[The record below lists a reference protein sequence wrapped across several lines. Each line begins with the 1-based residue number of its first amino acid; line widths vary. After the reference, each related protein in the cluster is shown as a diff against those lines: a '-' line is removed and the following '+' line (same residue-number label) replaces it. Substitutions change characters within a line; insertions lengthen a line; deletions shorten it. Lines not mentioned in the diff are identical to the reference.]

1 MKRLFLRL
9 ASWLRAVTASLWIRH
24 QDQRLGPL
32 AVLRYRLMVL
42 LSGIVGDLEEL
53 FCPNTYPHTEHRICY
68 YCSRA
73 LHETT
78 CIAVGEV
85 GVGTV
90 PCCERCGEGR
100 KQTSYY
106 L

>member
-1 MKRLFLRL
+1 MKRPFLRL
-9 ASWLRAVTASLWIRH
+9 ASWLRAATAGLWIRH
-24 QDQRLGPL
+24 NGLSLSRL
-32 AVLRYRLMVL
+32 ATLRYRLLVL
-42 LSGIVGDLEEL
+42 ISGIVGDLEEL
-53 FCPNTYPHTEHRICY
+53 LYPSSYPHTEHRICY

-78 CIAVGEV
+78 CIAVGEA

-90 PCCERCGEGR
+90 PCCERCGEDR
-100 KQTSYY
+100 KKHSYY